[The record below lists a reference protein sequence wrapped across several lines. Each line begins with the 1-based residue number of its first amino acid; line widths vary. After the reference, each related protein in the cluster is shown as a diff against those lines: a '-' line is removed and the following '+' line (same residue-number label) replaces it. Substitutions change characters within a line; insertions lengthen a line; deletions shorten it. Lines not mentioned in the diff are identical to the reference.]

1 MKTILN
7 VKLSIFFGLISSI
20 LAATTNSSVT
30 TNFSGLLSDVLQTH
44 LQHDLKITKLCNQQ
58 LRSIQNG
65 LDIKEIWA
73 IKLLD
78 ASGHVAPGFVWGNN
92 FWLGSK
98 KACQFINKRAPVVLS
113 HELHKNHFKNL
124 TYIESPFPVEYK
136 LIWARHSS
144 RWQVDI
150 STFEKTMLHVG
161 ICLPQSCSDEDVNR
175 LVDTMLNSRIFGE
188 KYYLDENFSI
198 VESKTIKLR
207 DNFFGTMMVNLFLY
221 ILLLNLVLVTIGSIY
236 MNLSLEKVIFNKP
249 VADIDIKKANNNQI
263 KCTNINA
270 VLNVDSALF
279 NQQTNKTK
287 RTNSIIER
295 FLSCF
300 CIVKNSEIITTE
312 SLGTDSIEVIHGM
325 RAIGMIWI
333 IAGHLFFYGPSAVE
347 NLQMVLTYA
356 EEWYVQPLFSV
367 AIAVDTYFVISGLVL
382 AYLFFQTEK
391 KKKKESAIIKFV
403 SSVVNRYL
411 RLTPPYLVVIALTG
425 FLSIYL
431 RDTSQYWLIEHND
444 INCPKYWWRNLFYI
458 QNMYPLDNMCMT
470 WSWFLAAD
478 FQCFCLTSFLLVIY
492 TKKPKVA
499 VSIFVL
505 LFVSASLYT
514 GYLGYVL
521 KYSLTLDVQ
530 YNVVDYLYTP
540 TYTRI
545 GAYFIGVYAGW
556 FLSAKDRKLNIKKK
570 FVVLGWVVG
579 PLLLIL
585 MIFGPTKKELSPLG
599 AVLYT
604 GLGKT
609 AWSLGIAWFI
619 IACATGRG
627 GIINRI
633 LSAKCLLPYS
643 RMTYTAY
650 LINPLCIMFV
660 VMSSEAPIHLDFL
673 SLLVNSLGFQAIVFT
688 LSYIF
693 MLLFENPFIRLGK
706 LLQGK

>member
-1 MKTILN
+1 MCPY
-7 VKLSIFFGLISSI
+7 SFDSM
-20 LAATTNSSVT
+20 
-30 TNFSGLLSDVLQTH
+30 
-44 LQHDLKITKLCNQQ
+44 
-58 LRSIQNG
+58 
-65 LDIKEIWA
+65 
-73 IKLLD
+73 LD

-92 FWLGSK
+92 YWLGSR
-98 KACQFINKRAPVVLS
+98 KACQFINSRSPVVLS

-136 LIWARHSS
+136 LVWAKHRSS
-144 RWQVDI
+144 WQIDI

-161 ICLPQSCSDEDVNR
+161 ICLPQSCTNDDVDR
-175 LVDTMLNSRIFGE
+175 LVNTMLNSRIFGE
-188 KYYLDENFSI
+188 KYFLNESFSI
-198 VESKTIKLR
+198 VESKTLKLR
-207 DNFFGTMMVNLFLY
+207 DNFFGTTMVNIFLC
-221 ILLLNLVLVTIGSIY
+221 IFMLNVVFVTIGSIY
-236 MNLSLEKVIFNKP
+236 MNFSVKEMKLSKA
-249 VADIDIKKANNNQI
+249 VADLPNKNGNNNQI
-263 KCTNINA
+263 KCANINA
-270 VLNVDSALF
+270 VLNVDNASMF
-279 NQQTNKTK
+279 NQQVNKTK
-287 RTNSIIER
+287 MSNSFIDR
-295 FLSCF
+295 FFSCF

-325 RAIGMIWI
+325 RALGMVWI
-333 IAGHLFFYGPSAVE
+333 IAGHLFFYGPSSVE

-367 AIAVDTYFVISGLVL
+367 AICVDTYFVISGLVL

-391 KKKKESAIIKFV
+391 KKKKESAILKFV

-425 FLSIYL
+425 FVSIYL
-431 RDTSQYWLIEHND
+431 RDTSQYWMIEHND

-458 QNMYPLDNMCMT
+458 QNMYPLDDMCMT

-478 FQCFCLTSFLLVIY
+478 FQCFCLTSLLLVIY

-499 VSIFVL
+499 ISMFVL
-505 LFVSASLYT
+505 LFVSASIYT
-514 GYLGYVL
+514 GYLGYAL

-530 YNVVDYLYTP
+530 YHLVDYLYTP

-579 PLLLIL
+579 PLLLIS

-660 VMSSEAPIHLDFL
+660 VMSCEAPIHLDFL

-688 LSYIF
+688 LSYLF